1 MVPARSRRRLAVLC
15 AASGALVACGSGTNL
30 SPTFTIL
37 RNPPPTPNQ
46 LSRQVALIADSH
58 AHYLYGAPTVI
69 QTNVADWFSASA
81 IRPPQ
86 ADLWGWRFLRW
97 TLGAIHA
104 DVPIIHLGD
113 VGDISCAA
121 EFEHFLDEMTRVQ
134 ARKRWVYAPGNHDGF
149 FYGNYDGIT
158 APVSLSLWAQ
168 ACAGSAPLDKAGV
181 VSTYLGALKKQGS
194 VPEPD
199 PGFKQFAEQFTG
211 QEAGTFA
218 YRRQGTEWAY
228 FQRAAWHVR
237 HDERWGSWIAQEVD
251 LSWSEAPDRAP
262 AQRVYAIVIDSAA
275 YTKRPELLPLDK
287 LPILGTAFAPNAGL
301 RGDIPPDE
309 LAVISEWLADA
320 KRENA
325 LVFIAAHHPLS
336 ALTDG
341 SRAELGALRAKYGD
355 RVILYASAHDHGG
368 KWIVNAGGATQW
380 LELNVG
386 SLLDSPM
393 EFRYL
398 QVLRTAPAPE
408 RVAVYAPLRRLSDL
422 WKALTPVAAPHCD
435 DHVGWEP
442 IDAAFPIGYKQVA
455 IADVGKTEAEIL
467 KVLLASLDQ
476 EVKAIPSADPGAPWP
491 DPPGGGPHFG
501 SDAAV
506 RQAIATAMQSPDP
519 KQKMDLIQSLAIR
532 VSDRFPDETTKQ
544 GRDTRDWEMCQVMW
558 GTKYERAGARKPDP
572 SDTTVILPTETP

>member
-1 MVPARSRRRLAVLC
+1 L
-15 AASGALVACGSGTNL
+15 ASGALAACGGGTNL
-30 SPTFTIL
+30 SPRYTIL

-58 AHYLYGAPTVI
+58 AHYLYGTPTVI

-113 VGDISCAA
+113 VSDISCAS
-121 EFEHFLDEMTRVQ
+121 EFEHFLEEMARVQ
-134 ARKRWVYAPGNHDGF
+134 GRKRWVYAPGNHDGF
-149 FYGNYDGIT
+149 FYGNYDGAT
-158 APVSLSLWAQ
+158 TPASLWGQ

-181 VSTYLGALKKQGS
+181 VSGYLGALKKQGS
-194 VPEPD
+194 VSEPD
-199 PGFKQFAEQFTG
+199 PGFKQFAQQFTG
-211 QEAGTFA
+211 QEAGKFA
-218 YRRQGTEWAY
+218 YRRQGAEWAY

-237 HDERWGSWIAQEVD
+237 RDERWGSWIAQEVD
-251 LSWSEAPDRAP
+251 LSWSEAPDRPP
-262 AQRVYAIVIDSAA
+262 ARRVYAILIDSAA
-275 YTKRPELLPLDK
+275 YTKRPELLPLDNI
-287 LPILGTAFAPNAGL
+287 PVLGTVFAPNAGL

-309 LAVISEWLADA
+309 IDAISEWLADA
-320 KRENA
+320 QRENA
-325 LVFIAAHHPLS
+325 LVFIAAHHPLA

-341 SRAELGALRAKYGD
+341 SREKLGALRAKHGNN
-355 RVILYASAHDHGG
+355 VILYASAHDHGG
-368 KWIVNAGGATQW
+368 KWIVNAGDSTQW

-398 QVLRTAPAPE
+398 QVFRTMEAPE

-435 DHVGWEP
+435 DRVAWEP

-455 IADVGKTEAEIL
+455 LAEFHKIEAEIL
-467 KVLLASLDQ
+467 RVLLASVDQ
-476 EVKAIPSADPGAPWP
+476 EVKVIPSADPAAPWP
-491 DPPGGGPHFG
+491 DPPGGGPHFD
-501 SDAAV
+501 SDDAV
-506 RQAIATAMQSPDP
+506 RRAIATAMQSADP
-519 KQKMDLIQSLAIR
+519 KQKMDLLRGLASR
-532 VSDRFPDETTKQ
+532 VSDRFLDETTKP
-544 GRDTRDWEMCQVMW
+544 GRDTRDYEMCQVMW

-572 SDTTVILPTETP
+572 DDTTVILPPEKP